1 MMNEYLIPLD
11 GESFDEYRL
20 RVYKAKQLGECNL
33 RWTDIAE
40 MFGES
45 FGVFK
50 DESKWRK
57 EAKEML
63 IANVENVT
71 SEEESIKE
79 DLKELILEYKKERV
93 KLSDERVQNNAYI
106 RGISREET
114 IKEIALKVAQEMS
127 SKKILDTNFIKSVYT
142 HTDDC
147 EGILQLSDWHYGI
160 DINTYWNVFNTE
172 VCKQRVSKL
181 LKETIEFCNF
191 FGVHKMHIVN
201 LSDLICGRIHYT
213 LRLQSRI
220 DVITQIMDVSEILAE
235 FISELT
241 SNDIFVEYYDCL
253 DNHSRLEPDKSASLN
268 LESLARITPWY
279 LKERLKNNPNVRINA
294 NYYDEDIIDFEV
306 MGYKVGGVHGHK
318 DKPCKVVE
326 GLTLM
331 TKQNFDLILT
341 SHLHHFNSDEKNEV
355 VVVSNG
361 SLMGTDYYAK
371 DLRLSSVP
379 SQNIILVNNKSVIDY
394 IHRVVLK

>member
-1 MMNEYLIPLD
+1 MFSYIEPLG
-11 GESFDEYRL
+11 GETFEEYRL
-20 RVYKAKQLGECNL
+20 RVYKLKQLGECKL
-33 RWTDIAE
+33 KWEDIAL
-40 MFGES
+40 MFGET

-57 EAKEML
+57 EAKEIL
-63 IANVENVT
+63 ISNVENVT
-71 SEEESIKE
+71 SEEESLKE

-93 KLSDERVQNNAYI
+93 KLSDERAQNNAYI

-114 IKEIALKVAQEMS
+114 IKEIALKAAQEMS
-127 SKKILDTNFIKSVYT
+127 SKKLLITNFKYP
-142 HTDDC
+142 HTTNEKC

-160 DINTYWNVFNTE
+160 DVDTYWNVFNPE
-172 VCKQRVSKL
+172 VCKKRVNKL
-181 LKETIEFCNF
+181 LIETLEFCQQ
-191 FGVHKMHIVN
+191 FGVSRMHVVN

-220 DVITQIMDVSEILAE
+220 DVITQTMEVSEILSE
-235 FISELT
+235 FITELT
-241 SNDIFVEYYDCL
+241 SNGIFVEYYDCL

-279 LKERLKNNPNVRINA
+279 LKERLKENPNVRINA

-318 DKPCKVVE
+318 DKPGRVVE

-331 TKQNFDLILT
+331 TKQNYDLILT
-341 SHLHHFNSDEKNEV
+341 SHLHHFNSDERNEV

-361 SLMGTDYYAK
+361 SLMGTDTYAK
-371 DLRLSSVP
+371 DLRLSSKP
-379 SQNIILVNNKSVIDY
+379 SQNLILVSNKSVIDY
-394 IHRVVLK
+394 IHRVVLQ